1 MCPMGRLKSG
11 MLRSER
17 TNRLMK
23 AAIGATIVAQLGA
36 VVAVNVLDGLRKKRI
51 PGGVHGFPTLEP
63 ADTAIDGQEVRSY
76 TEGKTLYA
84 DMLDAI
90 NGAEESIFFE
100 TYVWRADK
108 AGRAFKSAL
117 IDAAQRGVKV
127 YIIYDGF
134 GNLNQ
139 NPKFKV
145 FPKLPTLHVHRLA
158 EVRIGLLTLNARR
171 TGRTH
176 RKVLVVD
183 NRIGFV
189 GGFNIGDDF
198 GNRWRDTHLRVTGKA
213 AEVLSAGFVTYWNV
227 LRRRHEP
234 EIEQRYSSPWEAQ
247 IKGVFN
253 LPARLLFPIRGMYL
267 EVLDRAQK
275 KISLTTPY
283 FIPDREFSEALLS
296 AAKRGVK
303 ARVLVP
309 EYSNHILA
317 DWVSRPFLGPLL
329 RGGVEI
335 WLYRHAM
342 NHSKTMTVDGTWS
355 TVGTANI
362 DRLSMMGNA
371 EVNLEILDPDFAERM
386 EDIFENDLTTA
397 RQLTLEEWEGRSL
410 LTKVTEVLL
419 RPFNVVV

>member
-1 MCPMGRLKSG
+1 

-117 IDAAQRGVKV
+117 IDAAERGVKV

-198 GNRWRDTHLRVTGKA
+198 GNQWRDTHLRVTGKA

>member
-1 MCPMGRLKSG
+1 

-23 AAIGATIVAQLGA
+23 AAIGATIVAHLGA

-117 IDAAQRGVKV
+117 IDAAERGVKV

-198 GNRWRDTHLRVTGKA
+198 GNQWRDTHLRVTGKA